1 MFVSLSSTYVEI
13 LMPNAMVLGGRAF
26 GRQLG
31 HKGGAFMMWMSDLTK
46 ETSESS
52 PAPSTKWEHNEKAL
66 SMDQEALTKHWICW
80 HHNPGLPRL

>member
-1 MFVSLSSTYVEI
+1 MDDTLDLMFANLANVCIETLPPSG
-13 LMPNAMVLGGRAF
+13 MVFGGRAF

-66 SMDQEALTKHWICW
+66 SMDQEALTKH
-80 HHNPGLPRL
+80 